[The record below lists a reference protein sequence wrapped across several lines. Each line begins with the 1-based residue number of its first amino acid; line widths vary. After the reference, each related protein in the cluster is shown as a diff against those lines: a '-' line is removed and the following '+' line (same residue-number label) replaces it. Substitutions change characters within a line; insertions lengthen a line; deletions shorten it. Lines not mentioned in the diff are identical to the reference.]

1 MARIPHRLTLAAELE
16 NLAKFRDFIAAACA
30 TEGVDADT
38 VFALRLAVD
47 EACTNVIQ
55 HGYAG
60 MDPGSII
67 LELKFGPDKAVV
79 HLTDFGRAFEPAERP
94 TPDIAAPLEKRP
106 EGGLGLFLIYET
118 MDNID
123 YAVTPEGNILTFTK
137 YLGE

>member
-1 MARIPHRLTLAAELE
+1 MAKTPHRLTLAAELE

-30 TEGVDADT
+30 AESVDADT
-38 VFALRLAVD
+38 AFALRLAVD

-67 LELKFGPDKAVV
+67 LELKFDPQKVVV
-79 HLTDFGRAFEPAERP
+79 HVTDFGRAFEPDDRP
-94 TPDIAAPLEKRP
+94 MPDIAAPLEQRQ

-123 YAVTPEGNILTFTK
+123 YRVTPEGNILTFTK
-137 YLGE
+137 YRGG